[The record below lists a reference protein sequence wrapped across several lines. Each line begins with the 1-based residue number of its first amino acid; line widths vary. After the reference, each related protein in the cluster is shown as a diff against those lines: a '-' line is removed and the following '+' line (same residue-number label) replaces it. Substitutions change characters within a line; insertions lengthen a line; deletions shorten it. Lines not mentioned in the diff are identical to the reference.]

1 MVIRALTVGTEM
13 AHQIH
18 IGVKIR
24 YPAAGVKTVKRASS
38 ALSCRVNQFC
48 EINHTVIAEWIAV
61 CHVFSLPF
69 LYLLR
74 QNLSAWG

>member
-1 MVIRALTVGTEM
+1 MVIRALTVCAQM

-24 YPAAGVKTVKRASS
+24 YPAAGVETVKRASS
-38 ALSCRVNQFC
+38 ALSCRIDQLC
-48 EINHTVIAEWIAV
+48 EINHTVIAEGIAV

-74 QNLSAWG
+74 RNLSASA